1 MHELG
6 ALFLSLAAL
15 IVAARLGAEAAQ
27 RIGQPAILGEL
38 LAGVIVGKGVVGLID
53 PAQPV
58 IAALAELGVLVLL
71 FEIGLHTDIR
81 SLGRVGRD
89 AGMVAI
95 VGVVA
100 PFALGVGAARMFG
113 FSTLEAL
120 VAGAALT
127 ATSIGISA
135 RTLRDLGAL
144 ETREGQVVLGAAVLD
159 DLIGLIIL
167 GVVAK
172 AAAGAAPSAL
182 DVGRSAAVALGFV
195 VVAIVVG
202 QRVVPPVF
210 ARVATLRA
218 AGSLGLVALAF
229 ALAMAAAAEAAGSA
243 LIIGALAAGL
253 VLHDT
258 PQRHPIESSITT
270 LGYFVVPI
278 FFASVGAM
286 VEPRAFA
293 SPATLGVGLAL
304 TVVAI
309 GGKVVAGFAPPRFA
323 GRRLLV
329 GVAMVPRGEVGLIF
343 AQVALASGAIA
354 AGEFGAIM
362 LMVILT
368 TVVTPPWL
376 AALVRAAPPAPDARG
391 DGLDDLVVGA
401 RRPSGRATTAVRRRS
416 GHE

>member
-167 GVVAK
+167 GE
-172 AAAGAAPSAL
+172 
-182 DVGRSAAVALGFV
+182 
-195 VVAIVVG
+195 I
-202 QRVVPPVF
+202 
-210 ARVATLRA
+210 
-218 AGSLGLVALAF
+218 
-229 ALAMAAAAEAAGSA
+229 
-243 LIIGALAAGL
+243 
-253 VLHDT
+253 
-258 PQRHPIESSITT
+258 
-270 LGYFVVPI
+270 
-278 FFASVGAM
+278 
-286 VEPRAFA
+286 
-293 SPATLGVGLAL
+293 
-304 TVVAI
+304 
-309 GGKVVAGFAPPRFA
+309 
-323 GRRLLV
+323 
-329 GVAMVPRGEVGLIF
+329 
-343 AQVALASGAIA
+343 
-354 AGEFGAIM
+354 
-362 LMVILT
+362 
-368 TVVTPPWL
+368 
-376 AALVRAAPPAPDARG
+376 
-391 DGLDDLVVGA
+391 
-401 RRPSGRATTAVRRRS
+401 GRAHV
-416 GHE
+416 